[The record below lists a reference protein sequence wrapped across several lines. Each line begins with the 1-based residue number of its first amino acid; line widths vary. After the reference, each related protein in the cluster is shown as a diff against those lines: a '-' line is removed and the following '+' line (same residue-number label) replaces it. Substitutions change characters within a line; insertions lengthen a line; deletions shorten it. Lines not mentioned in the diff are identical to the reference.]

1 MLYAA
6 PIACSILRYW
16 IYMSTQVF
24 AVSAGSTPARKS
36 SKIVIRRSYTAS
48 TKQAIQAIVLLSLVR
63 PEIQPPAKC
72 PLVSIVVGSRPP
84 ARYMDSTISYDS
96 NNVTITPTTSLQEDL
111 FTQQVHF
118 PLRRWLKEPSL
129 QLKESLFTDTV
140 KPWKN
145 QTELEKVLVTASAF
159 EGRPGLALTINFS
172 DARRG
177 RLMKDST
184 TVFRELRNEVS
195 ALAKHGPLMMAVET
209 AGSGMLHLHGFLQT
223 DAPLKVIR
231 ALMLDIGGRSA
242 NVGFR
247 SKQVKIEE
255 CHSAICWATY
265 MTKSHIVLDGDVSRE
280 QVYFSQSARRVGSD
294 QVAVLKQLA
303 FSKLGL
309 KFDRRGLWK
318 RLTVSRVPVRIGF
331 MAPAERA
338 GDPSAARGTIH

>member
-1 MLYAA
+1 M
-6 PIACSILRYW
+6 P
-16 IYMSTQVF
+16 TQVF
-24 AVSAGSTPARKS
+24 AVSAGSTLVPKKD
-36 SKIVIRRSYTAS
+36 KIVIRRSGASS
-48 TKQAIQAIVLLSLVR
+48 TKQAMQAIVLLSLVR

-72 PLVSIVVGSRPP
+72 SSVSIVVGSRPP
-84 ARYMDSTISYDS
+84 ISYMDTTIHYSTND
-96 NNVTITPTTSLQEDL
+96 VTITPTTSLQDDL

-118 PLRRWLKEPSL
+118 PLRRWLTVSNL
-129 QLKESLFTDTV
+129 QLRESLFTQTV

-145 QTELEKVLVTASAF
+145 QTELEKVLVAASAF
-159 EGRPGLALTINFS
+159 EGQPGLALTINFS

-223 DAPLKVIR
+223 HAPTKVIR

-247 SKQVKIEE
+247 SKQIKVEE

-265 MTKSHIVLDGDVSRE
+265 MTKSLIVLDDDVSRE
-280 QVYFSQSARRVGSD
+280 QVYFSQAARRVGSD

-303 FSKLGL
+303 FNKLGL
-309 KFDRRGLWK
+309 KFDGRGLWK
-318 RLTVSRVPVRIGF
+318 RVSISRMPVRKGF
-331 MAPAERA
+331 VVHPQHA
-338 GDPSAARGTIH
+338 GDPSAGRGTFH